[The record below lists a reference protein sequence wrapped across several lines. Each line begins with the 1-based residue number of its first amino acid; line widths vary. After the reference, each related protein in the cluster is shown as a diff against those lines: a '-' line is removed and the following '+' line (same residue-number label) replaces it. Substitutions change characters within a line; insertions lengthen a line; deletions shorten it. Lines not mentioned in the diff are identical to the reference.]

1 MINVII
7 NDYVFVCFYKFLF
20 DWLIVY
26 FIIDKAHIRTIM
38 DNFVKFYYT
47 FDSVMYKDLNDE
59 YSQKF
64 FKFI

>member
-1 MINVII
+1 
-7 NDYVFVCFYKFLF
+7 
-20 DWLIVY
+20 
-26 FIIDKAHIRTIM
+26 M